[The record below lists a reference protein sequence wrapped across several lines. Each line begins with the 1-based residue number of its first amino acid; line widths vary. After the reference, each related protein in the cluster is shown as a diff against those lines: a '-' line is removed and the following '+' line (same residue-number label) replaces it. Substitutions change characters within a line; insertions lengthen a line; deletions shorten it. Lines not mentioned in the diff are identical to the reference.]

1 MTCHFNPN
9 IGMQTRE
16 IAIPTMAVF
25 MLSCFIGTI
34 VFRHLFG
41 EGSEHLCALLGIL
54 LFTGLA
60 VVMLI
65 KASL

>member
-1 MTCHFNPN
+1 
-9 IGMQTRE
+9 
-16 IAIPTMAVF
+16 